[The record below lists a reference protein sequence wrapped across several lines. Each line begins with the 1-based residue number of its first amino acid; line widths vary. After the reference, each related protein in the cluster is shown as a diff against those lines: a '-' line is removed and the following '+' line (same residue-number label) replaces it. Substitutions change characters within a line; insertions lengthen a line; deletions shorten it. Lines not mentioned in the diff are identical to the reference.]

1 MTSIYRRYMLLCMR
15 TTLNIDEDIYRAA
28 KIKAAQEGKTLT
40 RIVEE
45 ALREHLNPAKSE
57 KPFKLNVITMR
68 GELLPG
74 VNIDDRDSLYEIMEG
89 RG

>member
-1 MTSIYRRYMLLCMR
+1 MR
-15 TTLNIDEDIYRAA
+15 TTLNIDEDLYRAA

-45 ALREHLNPAKSE
+45 ALREHLRPP
-57 KPFKLNVITMR
+57 KPSKRFRLKVITER

-89 RG
+89 RA

>member
-1 MTSIYRRYMLLCMR
+1 MLLCMR

-28 KIKAAQEGKTLT
+28 KVKAAQEGKTLT
-40 RIVEE
+40 RVVEE
-45 ALREHLNPAKSE
+45 ALREHLNPATPV